1 MAKQVTLKQVAA
13 HAGVSYQTVSK
24 VLNHQIQISKEAEDR
39 IWEAVHTLGYR
50 PNQLARSLRSR
61 SSRLIG
67 YSWEP
72 SPPDQANTILD
83 QFLASMTRAAEDAG
97 YHLLAFTHHYGEKWV
112 ESYRELID
120 TSRVDAFVLS
130 SIEFQDPRILFLK
143 NQNFPFVAFGRSNP
157 DWDIPFVDIDGALGI
172 QLAVEHLVERRHQRI
187 AVLAWPEGSRV
198 GQNRME
204 GYLRSMRTAGINVL
218 PEWVAR
224 GEGRF
229 AFGYEATGEFLN
241 WPAADRPTGII
252 AFNDAMAVG
261 AMNAIQERGLEVGV
275 DIAVT
280 GFDDAPMAQYLHPPL
295 TSVRQPVW
303 EVGQRLM
310 RMLLASLNGNAP
322 EERQVLLPPQLI
334 VRESSGSQFQWPGR
348 ESSPDQ
354 EGGWGDSLT
363 RSRGNP

>member
-13 HAGVSYQTVSK
+13 QAGVSYQTVSK
-24 VLNHQIQISKEAEDR
+24 VLNHQIQISKETENR
-39 IWEAVHTLGYR
+39 IWDAVHTLGYR

-61 SSRLIG
+61 RSRLIG

-83 QFLASMTRAAEDAG
+83 QFLGSMTQAAEDAG
-97 YHLLAFTHHYGEKWV
+97 YHLLAFTHHYGEQWV

-120 TSRVDAFVLS
+120 TNRVDAFVLS
-130 SIEFQDPRILFLK
+130 SVEFDDPRILFLK
-143 NQNFPFVAFGRSNP
+143 EQNFPFVAFGRSNP
-157 DWDIPFVDIDGALGI
+157 DWDILYVDVDGALGVRM
-172 QLAVEHLVERRHQRI
+172 AVEHLVGLQHERI
-187 AVLAWPEGSRV
+187 AVLAWTEGSRV
-198 GQNRME
+198 GHNRLE
-204 GYLRSMRTAGINVL
+204 GYLEAMRAAGIE
-218 PEWVAR
+218 PSSQWIAR

-229 AFGYEATGEFLN
+229 AFGYEAAGGLLSL
-241 WPAADRPTGII
+241 PASQRPTAII

-261 AMNAIQERGLEVGV
+261 AMHATQDHGLRVGA

-310 RMLLASLNGNAP
+310 GMLLESLDGSEP

-334 VRESSGSQFQWPGR
+334 VRASSDPIQPSGSYASLYR
-348 ESSPDQ
+348 E
-354 EGGWGDSLT
+354 G
-363 RSRGNP
+363 

>member
-24 VLNHQIQISKEAEDR
+24 VLNHQIQISKETEDR
-39 IWEAVHTLGYR
+39 IWEAVQTLGYQ

-61 SSRLIG
+61 RSRLIG

-83 QFLASMTRAAEDAG
+83 QFLASMTRAAENAG

-112 ESYRELID
+112 ESYRNLID
-120 TSRVDAFVLS
+120 TNRVDAFVLS
-130 SIEFQDPRILFLK
+130 SVEFDDPRIRFL
-143 NQNFPFVAFGRSNP
+143 NEQNFPFVAFGRSNP
-157 DWDIPFVDIDGALGI
+157 EWEIPYVDVDGALGI
-172 QLAVEHLVERRHQRI
+172 QLAVEHLVGHGHERI
-187 AVLAWPEGSRV
+187 AVLAWPEESRV

-204 GYLRSMRTAGINVL
+204 GYTRAMGAAGLEIGS
-218 PEWVAR
+218 PWIAR

-229 AFGYEATGEFLN
+229 AFGHEASCEFLR
-241 WPAADRPTGII
+241 WPASRRPTAIV

-261 AMNAIQERGLEVGV
+261 AMHAIQEHGLEVGV
-275 DIAVT
+275 EIAVT

-310 RMLLASLNGNAP
+310 EMLLQGLDGSKTAD
-322 EERQVLLPPQLI
+322 RQVLLAPRLI
-334 VRESSGSQFQWPGR
+334 VRESTGGPLPTVATEGR
-348 ESSPDQ
+348 RVPD
-354 EGGWGDSLT
+354 S
-363 RSRGNP
+363 